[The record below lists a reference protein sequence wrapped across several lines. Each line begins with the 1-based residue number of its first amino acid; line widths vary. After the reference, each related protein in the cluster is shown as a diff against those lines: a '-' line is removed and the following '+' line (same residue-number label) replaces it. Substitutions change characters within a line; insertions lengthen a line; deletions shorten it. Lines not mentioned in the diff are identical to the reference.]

1 MIFRIKSILFFLFIG
16 ISAIAQ
22 TSLFSLD
29 TTAVFQNSNGVLSFP
44 LVGGFNSPVFCQLD
58 LNGDGAN
65 DILVLDRVGNR
76 ISTFLFNSS
85 AGPYNY
91 LYSPAY
97 ISKIPPI
104 HDWVSSYD
112 FDCDGDLDL
121 FTYFNNSIGVW
132 RNDFTQSGG
141 LSFSLYSFQLT
152 SQYASGIAP
161 IYSTQVNLSAF
172 EDVDNDGDMDI
183 LTFTNSGNFIEYH
196 KNYSI
201 DSLGTCGQLIFKV
214 EPDCWGHFRLSGLTN
229 SALLNQN
236 CVTNRMSNRESH
248 LHSGSALTVLD
259 QDCDGDVDLINGDI
273 LGSNLLYLEN
283 GGTADSAV
291 ITQQD
296 SIFPAYN
303 VSVNLQNL
311 PAAFYFDADG
321 DNIKDLIVTPFATVG
336 EDLRNVLFY
345 KNTGSNCQNNFT
357 FVKNNFLIDQMVDV
371 GTCSNVAFF
380 DVDTDGKKDL
390 IIGNDYAYNANP
402 VLQYSSLSYYK
413 NTGTSGLASFQLVTN
428 DWLNLSALTQFGL
441 YPAFGDLDGDNDEDL
456 LLGNADG
463 TLIFYENIGGAI
475 PNFILSSPVF
485 QSIDVGNNAA
495 PQIIDVDRDGKNDLL
510 IGERSGV
517 LNYYKNNS
525 SGTNL
530 LFSIQTSNFGGV
542 NVTGANAITGYSCP
556 QLFDNGNGYE
566 LLVGSEAGT
575 IFHYQNIDNNLTGL
589 FVLTDSVFDNIN
601 EPKRV
606 TVSMADY
613 NLDGKKDLMLGNGAG
628 GLRGYL
634 GQMSN
639 SVSENKNADLYF
651 EAWPNPL
658 KSENV
663 MFLKFNTPINNAN
676 IVLMDVIGNIVFE
689 TILSNIYTPIDLS
702 KIQSG
707 TYLLSVKKDGRVF
720 SKKIIK
726 L

>member
-1 MIFRIKSILFFLFIG
+1 MLLRIKVILFFIILG
-16 ISAIAQ
+16 IHSFAQ
-22 TSLFSLD
+22 SSLFSLD
-29 TTAVFQNSNGVLSFP
+29 TTAVFQNSNGILSFP
-44 LVGGFNSPVFCQLD
+44 FVGGFNSPVFCQID

-65 DILVLDRVGNR
+65 DLLVLDRVGNR
-76 ISTFLFNSS
+76 VSTFVYNSAAS
-85 AGPYNY
+85 PYKY
-91 LYSPAY
+91 EYAPSF

-104 HDWVSSYD
+104 HDWVISYD
-112 FDCDGDLDL
+112 FDCDDDLDL

-132 RNDFTQSGG
+132 KNDFTQSGG
-141 LSFSLYSFQLT
+141 LSFSLYSSQLN
-152 SQYASGIAP
+152 SQYAAGVSP
-161 IYSTQVNLSAF
+161 IFSTQVNLSAF
-172 EDVDNDGDMDI
+172 DDVDNDGDMDI

-196 KNYSI
+196 KNYSM
-201 DSLGTCGQLIFKV
+201 DSLGVCDQLLFKV

-236 CVTNRMSNRESH
+236 CFTNRIANRESH

-283 GGTADSAV
+283 GGTTDSAA

-296 SIFPAYN
+296 SVFPAYN

-321 DNIKDLIVTPFATVG
+321 DSIKDLIVTPFATVG

-371 GTCSNVAFF
+371 GTSSNLAFF
-380 DVDTDGKKDL
+380 DVDADGKKDL
-390 IIGNDYAYNANP
+390 IVGNDYAYNANP

-413 NTGTSGLASFQLVTN
+413 NTTVSGVASYQYVTN

-463 TLIFYENIGGAI
+463 TLIFYKNIGGAI
-475 PNFILSSPVF
+475 PNFVLSNPVF

-517 LNYYKNNS
+517 LNFYKNNS

-530 LFSIQTSNFGGV
+530 LFNLQSSNFGGV
-542 NVTGANAITGYSCP
+542 NVAGLNSITGYSSP
-556 QLFDNGNGYE
+556 LLVDNGNGYE
-566 LLVGSEAGT
+566 LLVGSESGL
-575 IFHYQNIDNNLTGL
+575 IYHYQNIDNNLTGTFTL
-589 FVLTDSVFDNIN
+589 VDSMFNDIY

-628 GLRGYL
+628 GIRGYL
-634 GQMSN
+634 GQISN
-639 SVSENKNADLYF
+639 SVSENKTADLFF
-651 EAWPNPL
+651 EVSPNPV
-658 KSENV
+658 KSESLLV
-663 MFLKFNTPINNAN
+663 LKFKSPINNAN
-676 IVLMDVIGNIVFE
+676 LELTDVVGNIV
-689 TILSNIYTPIDLS
+689 LSTLISEQYYQVDLS
-702 KIQSG
+702 KINSG